1 MSVAVSTALALNLLL
16 QSAACCASV
25 LCKTLQLA
33 EPSVK
38 GNPYGALHNSH
49 MQNDTGGLSLFLDL
63 GCFLLVVVDWCSV
76 FSNEFCNL
84 PNFFAKSQQSCVHI
98 LFNFQVPLYTS
109 YILLHFGLQQQLF
122 RPRNFWNPFKE
133 YLCCLL
139 WADLSY
145 VSLCFRLEKIKCKP
159 ELRLSAQ
166 FISSDTKLW

>member
-1 MSVAVSTALALNLLL
+1 MVLVVQVCCARRCNL
-16 QSAACCASV
+16 QSPVSKVIPTEPCITATCKMTLVACHCFWMWV
-25 LCKTLQLA
+25 
-33 EPSVK
+33 V
-38 GNPYGALHNSH
+38 
-49 MQNDTGGLSLFLDL
+49 F
-63 GCFLLVVVDWCSV
+63 FLLVVVDWCSV